1 MRNEYLVPVNIIDLI
16 NKFNDAKGNEK
27 VHLMQRVQAIQ
38 DICAVSLKKYN
49 DSIKENDVFVKRT
62 TKKK

>member
-49 DSIKENDVFVKRT
+49 DTLQENNVFVKRT